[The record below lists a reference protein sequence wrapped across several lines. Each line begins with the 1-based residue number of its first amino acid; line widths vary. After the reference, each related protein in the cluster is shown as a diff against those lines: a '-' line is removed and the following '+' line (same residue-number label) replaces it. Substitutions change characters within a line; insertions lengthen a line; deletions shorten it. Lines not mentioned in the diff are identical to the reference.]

1 MPAPPAPSSDPR
13 PAHRAELRQLAA
25 FGLGFCLLAAASYL
39 LPGARA
45 VRPWLPG
52 EAIPLVGLATRPVV
66 VKEDAQGDLAQ
77 RGQAP
82 AGTPSGASA
91 DPAATDLPAAAP
103 DAATLA
109 ATDASPLPARPPA
122 RPQPLGGPP
131 EALEPFFAQLAL
143 AEQGYPGAVVRALHW
158 GDSTIAGDG
167 ITGTVRD
174 RLQARFG
181 DAGPGFLAVS
191 VDPRWALRPGIARWT
206 QGEWESLGITFG
218 GAPTAAYGLAGTLAT
233 ARAEASA
240 TLGGRKLGE
249 QDGGDRQ
256 LVHRIDVY
264 YQRQPGGGTLSVKP
278 KGAPGATL
286 RTDSGGDRTADA
298 FHMLT
303 SPQGSPTV
311 WIKADGSGPVTVY
324 GVALETAGPGLT
336 WESFGVA
343 GSGQGSILSNQSA
356 RHLAGQVARRQPH
369 LVVYQTGGN
378 ELGYPSL
385 KNGEG
390 ELYLETYGKVLARL
404 RAGAPQ
410 AACLVVT
417 PLDQA
422 VRERGQVVSKP
433 MLTRMVALQERAAT
447 EAGCAFWDARGAMGG
462 EGSFARWLDH
472 EPRMAW
478 TDLMHL
484 TDEGLEII
492 GHGLADAIEAAYDA
506 WKLAHPER
514 IPAPYPQAPPAAPAP
529 QAAPAALVPTAPAAG

>member
-1 MPAPPAPSSDPR
+1 
-13 PAHRAELRQLAA
+13 
-25 FGLGFCLLAAASYL
+25 
-39 LPGARA
+39 
-45 VRPWLPG
+45 
-52 EAIPLVGLATRPVV
+52 
-66 VKEDAQGDLAQ
+66 
-77 RGQAP
+77 
-82 AGTPSGASA
+82 
-91 DPAATDLPAAAP
+91 
-103 DAATLA
+103 
-109 ATDASPLPARPPA
+109 
-122 RPQPLGGPP
+122 
-131 EALEPFFAQLAL
+131 
-143 AEQGYPGAVVRALHW
+143 
-158 GDSTIAGDG
+158 
-167 ITGTVRD
+167 VRD

-181 DAGPGFLAVS
+181 DAGPGFLAVA

-206 QGEWESLGITFG
+206 QGDWESLGITFG

-286 RTDSGGDRTADA
+286 RTDSGSDRTADA

-311 WIKADGSGPVTVY
+311 WIKADGGGPVTVY

-343 GSGQGSILSNQSA
+343 GSGQGSILTNQSA

-385 KNGEG
+385 KQGAG

-404 RAGAPQ
+404 RAGAPD

-422 VRERGQVVSKP
+422 TRERGQVVSKP
-433 MLTRMVALQERAAT
+433 MLTRMVALQEQAAT

-462 EGSFARWLDH
+462 EGAFARWLDH

-492 GHGLADAIEAAYDA
+492 GHGLADAIEASYDQ
-506 WKLAHPER
+506 WRRDHPER
-514 IPAPYPQAPPAAPAP
+514 FPPPYVTPPPPA
-529 QAAPAALVPTAPAAG
+529 L